1 MFMETLRSWQHD
13 SISWVSAHSEMWSS
27 WKQSGRDN
35 WGKSSEARPTNTDS
49 SLSLSLGLS
58 AWLTSNQIQTMEKLG
73 TKKKSAIENSVR
85 QTVGKSRLTCLS
97 HQCKVS
103 TKSRSHND
111 VLSNRNICDI
121 RWAASYADRDVC
133 FFSEFLKALVQVTL
147 MQWLVCCC

>member
-1 MFMETLRSWQHD
+1 MQTIFYVKMQAYVQVLVNCFLTNCISQLFSVANGFTQNNAENLHSVAKRD
-13 SISWVSAHSEMWSS
+13 ARKVIIFYYIGLYFNLSIS
-27 WKQSGRDN
+27 Q
-35 WGKSSEARPTNTDS
+35 TNLWWQP
-49 SLSLSLGLS
+49 SLPRRRRNPK
-58 AWLTSNQIQTMEKLG
+58 T
-73 TKKKSAIENSVR
+73 
-85 QTVGKSRLTCLS
+85 SRLTCLS

-147 MQWLVCCC
+147 MQ